1 MSKAIIL
8 TKVKWYKLMDRLLK
22 DYPRS
27 VTMIRSKMREV
38 LGFVDREHEE
48 WYDSRVDPYDELV
61 GDSVGFKYRGVT
73 VHLDFY
79 DEKKRTM
86 FLMKYSEYL

>member
-8 TKVKWYKLMDRLLK
+8 TKSKWYRLMDRLIK

-27 VTMIRSKMREV
+27 VTMVRSKMREH

-48 WYDSRVDPYDELV
+48 WHDRDVSSRDMGY
-61 GDSVGFKYRGVT
+61 GTKYRT
-73 VHLDFY
+73 TMVHLDFY

-86 FLMKYSEYL
+86 FLLKYSDYV

>member
-8 TKVKWYKLMDRLLK
+8 TKAKWYKLLDQLIK

-27 VTMIRSKMREV
+27 VTMIRSKMREH

-48 WYDSRVDPYDELV
+48 WHDRSVDPMDMAW
-61 GDSVGFKYRGVT
+61 GTKYRT
-73 VHLDFY
+73 TMVHLDFY
-79 DEKKRTM
+79 DEKKRTL
-86 FLMKYSEYL
+86 FLLRYSEYL

>member
-8 TKVKWYKLMDRLLK
+8 TKAKWYKLLDQLIK

-27 VTMIRSKMREV
+27 VTMIRSKMREH

-48 WYDSRVDPYDELV
+48 WHDR
-61 GDSVGFKYRGVT
+61 SVGPMDMAWGTKYRT
-73 VHLDFY
+73 TMVHLDFY

-86 FLMKYSEYL
+86 FLLKYSDYV